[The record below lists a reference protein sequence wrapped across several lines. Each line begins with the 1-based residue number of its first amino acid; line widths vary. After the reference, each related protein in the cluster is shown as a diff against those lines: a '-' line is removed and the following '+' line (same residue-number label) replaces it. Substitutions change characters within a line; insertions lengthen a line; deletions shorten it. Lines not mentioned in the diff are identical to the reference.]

1 MILVIYMGLLML
13 MRGTVPAENYA
24 NPNVCD
30 IRIGSTPYSI
40 SMFGEIRNDTLQLWQ
55 ALHIAIN

>member
-1 MILVIYMGLLML
+1 ML

-24 NPNVCD
+24 NLNVCYID
-30 IRIGSTPYSI
+30 LGSTPYSI

>member
-1 MILVIYMGLLML
+1 ML

-24 NPNVCD
+24 NPNVCY
-30 IRIGSTPYSI
+30 IRIGSIPYSI

>member
-1 MILVIYMGLLML
+1 ML

-24 NPNVCD
+24 NLNVCY
-30 IRIGSTPYSI
+30 IGIGSPPYSI

-55 ALHIAIN
+55 ALHIAVN